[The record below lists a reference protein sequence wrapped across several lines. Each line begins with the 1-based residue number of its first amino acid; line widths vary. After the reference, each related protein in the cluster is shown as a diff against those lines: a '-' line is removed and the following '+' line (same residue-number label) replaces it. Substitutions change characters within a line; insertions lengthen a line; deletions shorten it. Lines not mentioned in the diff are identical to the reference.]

1 MVELLENKLDDILA
15 KDDEENEGK
24 WYYLD
29 FFPVTFQAGNDKFD
43 EFESFIQEKYYKS
56 FSKKLSFIIL
66 GLVSYYDA
74 EIYLYDVDYGDDW
87 LNSLRHQD
95 LLSQLEYQDLS
106 KLIKHFC
113 VNETLG
119 LKIALQ
125 DYDNLAL
132 MLFEGGL
139 RLSFYNLTDEQKKV
153 AEDLTRSQGFFFKES
168 IADL

>member
-106 KLIKHFC
+106 KLIKRFC

-125 DYDNLAL
+125 DHDNLAL

-139 RLSFYNLTDEQKKV
+139 RLSFYNLTDEQKRV
-153 AEDLTRSQGFFFKES
+153 VEDLVRSQGFFFKES
-168 IADL
+168 NS

>member
-1 MVELLENKLDDILA
+1 MLENKLDDILA

-43 EFESFIQEKYYKS
+43 RFESFIQEKYYKS

-87 LNSLRHQD
+87 LNSLRHQKPIRIPGLEQAHQA
-95 LLSQLEYQDLS
+95 LLRDRNTWFKNCLA
-106 KLIKHFC
+106 
-113 VNETLG
+113 G
-119 LKIALQ
+119 L
-125 DYDNLAL
+125 
-132 MLFEGGL
+132 
-139 RLSFYNLTDEQKKV
+139 
-153 AEDLTRSQGFFFKES
+153 
-168 IADL
+168 